1 MDDNL
6 SKDEIIEEEQAKDED
21 LELGE
26 GVNEEGLEENML
38 EEENDEVSNAENE
51 MDEMYETEEEKSLK
65 AESEDENEPVRKKS
79 KKKEESVETIQSLPI
94 AKLCVV
100 VKLKNKFNFFDR
112 FVQTKI
118 ISSRVRLLS
127 KNIMLYIH
135 YRYTISFYGGFRMQV
150 LRRKSKFRANFKRV
164 QNAINRMTLVERT
177 FKNKWIKKKKKQEK
191 KLPHT

>member
-1 MDDNL
+1 MCSFVYIYLFFTGKPEDFSVDDNL

-127 KNIMLYIH
+127 KNIVIH
-135 YRYTISFYGGFRMQV
+135 
-150 LRRKSKFRANFKRV
+150 
-164 QNAINRMTLVERT
+164 TL
-177 FKNKWIKKKKKQEK
+177 
-191 KLPHT
+191 